1 MKKFSDFD
9 LKLIARIKELKSI
22 HPFFGYRRIWAV
34 LRFRDNI
41 VVNKKKVYRLMKISD
56 LLIERNK
63 LLRAKR
69 TKTRDKP
76 KPEIP
81 NHWWGIDMTKI
92 RLDQFGYIYITIVID
107 WCSKKLI
114 GYHIGERSKSKHW
127 QNALDMAVN
136 NQFPNGVKDE
146 VERRGYNLNLMA
158 DNGCQPT
165 SKSFTQ
171 NCKDLGINL
180 AFTSYNNPKGNA
192 DTERFMRTMKEECL
206 WINEFDNI
214 DNLTKNL
221 KNWFL
226 EYNQNYLH
234 STLHYKSPVDFESEF
249 YKKIENSNEKLIINS
264 LSFN

>member
-1 MKKFSDFD
+1 MKEFSDFD
-9 LKLIARIKELKSI
+9 LRLIARIKELKSI

-41 VVNKKKVYRLMKISD
+41 LVNKKKVYRLMKISD

-92 RLDQFGYIYITIVID
+92 RLDQFGWIYIIIVID

-127 QNALDMAVN
+127 
-136 NQFPNGVKDE
+136 
-146 VERRGYNLNLMA
+146 
-158 DNGCQPT
+158 
-165 SKSFTQ
+165 
-171 NCKDLGINL
+171 
-180 AFTSYNNPKGNA
+180 
-192 DTERFMRTMKEECL
+192 
-206 WINEFDNI
+206 
-214 DNLTKNL
+214 
-221 KNWFL
+221 
-226 EYNQNYLH
+226 
-234 STLHYKSPVDFESEF
+234 
-249 YKKIENSNEKLIINS
+249 
-264 LSFN
+264 